1 MYCYENVKIWAS
13 GKIILNKPSIFDL
26 KVLDD
31 HQELNK
37 YVEEVIK
44 PSHHYFILE
53 DSISSHNNVEGY
65 EKWFTGIILQSS
77 SIFPILINSNNIL
90 SEYLPS
96 IVINIFSIII
106 CLFGCLFISKI
117 YKSKLSVDIFD
128 YSERELKKIFCYKSE
143 TFNIDENKSFNNF
156 VLGKHYFYLRTI
168 SRSIEFRRS
177 MRKIIVALAG
187 IIYIFGFI
195 SWKYYNY

>member
-53 DSISSHNNVEGY
+53 DSVSSYNNVEGY
-65 EKWFTGIILQSS
+65 EKWFTGIILQ
-77 SIFPILINSNNIL
+77 
-90 SEYLPS
+90 
-96 IVINIFSIII
+96 
-106 CLFGCLFISKI
+106 K
-117 YKSKLSVDIFD
+117 
-128 YSERELKKIFCYKSE
+128 
-143 TFNIDENKSFNNF
+143 
-156 VLGKHYFYLRTI
+156 
-168 SRSIEFRRS
+168 
-177 MRKIIVALAG
+177 
-187 IIYIFGFI
+187 
-195 SWKYYNY
+195 W